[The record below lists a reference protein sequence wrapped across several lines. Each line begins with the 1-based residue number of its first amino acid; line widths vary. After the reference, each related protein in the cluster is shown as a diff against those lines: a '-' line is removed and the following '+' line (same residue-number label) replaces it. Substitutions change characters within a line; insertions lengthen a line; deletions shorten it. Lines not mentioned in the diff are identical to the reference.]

1 MYRRATELSHMSS
14 SSSLHSRSSSR
25 SDEHTSVTSAP
36 SSHGEGAGR
45 LDDPTAI
52 VGLACRVP
60 GAQNS
65 SKLWENIVQQ
75 KDLQKKIPSDRFNV
89 DAFYHPNGANKST
102 VSYFCSSITSS
113 STNA

>member
-36 SSHGEGAGR
+36 SFHGEGAGR
-45 LDDPTAI
+45 LDDPTAL

-102 VSYFCSSITSS
+102 VSYFCSSITSPN
-113 STNA
+113 TNA